1 MPDVN
6 KIRQD
11 FPILKRRRVD
21 DGKPFIYLDN
31 AATSLKPIQVIE
43 AVVNYYEQH
52 CANIHRG
59 VHTLS
64 QEASQLYE
72 EAHDKVAKF
81 IGAKN
86 REEIV
91 FVKNTTEAINYIAY
105 GLNWKPGDEII
116 TTVMEHHSNIVPWQL
131 IRDRFGVKIK
141 FLDLKDKCYLNLEQ
155 LEDLITEKTKLVT
168 VVHVSNVLG
177 TINPVEEICKIAHE
191 HEIPILIDGAQA
203 VPHLPVDVKKI
214 KCEFL
219 AFSVTGDTPL
229 LTMIDDKVMLM
240 PIKNVIAAIKNGK
253 KVYVLTLDR
262 NTKLVFG
269 KVTGWL
275 EHEDEVYEV
284 KYEGCG
290 IPLKMTGYHSV
301 FVWEKGKIVPKK
313 VKELKPNDFLITFN
327 AKSCPAPLS
336 SPEIELTYMHHGN
349 RVVEKIEIT
358 EDLMRLIGYY
368 LAEGS
373 LTKGNYRIQFTFG
386 QHEIDYIN
394 DCMRIIRKLEGTRFY
409 VSMFRE
415 VQKLRNLSL
424 NMISKKTGLS
434 RKTVKKYLET
444 LNGGVTLPYTV
455 VRKVKV
461 HMQRVKNRADIYFNS
476 KKWFEFFRQFCGTKQ
491 EKHLP
496 SFVWKLPKKY
506 VLEML
511 RGYIRGDGAKSDPYN
526 IRVKSV
532 VKDLIVEFCWLL
544 KLNGISCTIIKRK
557 DGIYELVIQ
566 RSELEGLEF
575 SIKRKKKDAPRD
587 KTLPVD
593 ELRVLYKQLRPKY
606 NTKVYMTIRNEGK
619 RAPKEEILKVIKW
632 ILQTRKYSMD
642 TTSTKIIE
650 TYKTLINGDIGVVK
664 VKSVVKRGKETVY
677 DVSVEEYERFFGG
690 TYPVLLHNS
699 AHKMLGPTGVG
710 ALYIRE
716 GLGEEMCPTFGGGD
730 MIRRV
735 TLEKSEW
742 NVMPW
747 KFEAGTPNI
756 AGGIGFGAAVE
767 YLEKLGMEWVRN
779 HEKEL
784 TRYLLERLHEIP
796 KVTVYGPED
805 VEKRG
810 GVVAFT
816 VEGLDS
822 HEVAMYLDELE
833 NIAIRSGVHCAEPL
847 HMKLGIPSSARASV
861 YIYNTKEEIDI
872 FCSTLEKVIRELT

>member
-1 MPDVN
+1 MPDIN
-6 KIRQD
+6 KIRED
-11 FPILKRRRVD
+11 FPILKRRRED

-43 AVVNYYEQH
+43 AVVNYYEKH

-91 FVKNTTEAINYIAY
+91 FVKNTTEAINYVAY

-141 FLDLKDKCYLNLEQ
+141 FLDLKDKWYLNLEQ
-155 LEDLITEKTKLVT
+155 LEDLITEKTKLIA

-214 KCEFL
+214 KCDFL
-219 AFSVTGDTPL
+219 AF
-229 LTMIDDKVMLM
+229 
-240 PIKNVIAAIKNGK
+240 
-253 KVYVLTLDR
+253 
-262 NTKLVFG
+262 
-269 KVTGWL
+269 
-275 EHEDEVYEV
+275 
-284 KYEGCG
+284 
-290 IPLKMTGYHSV
+290 
-301 FVWEKGKIVPKK
+301 
-313 VKELKPNDFLITFN
+313 
-327 AKSCPAPLS
+327 
-336 SPEIELTYMHHGN
+336 
-349 RVVEKIEIT
+349 
-358 EDLMRLIGYY
+358 
-368 LAEGS
+368 
-373 LTKGNYRIQFTFG
+373 
-386 QHEIDYIN
+386 
-394 DCMRIIRKLEGTRFY
+394 
-409 VSMFRE
+409 
-415 VQKLRNLSL
+415 
-424 NMISKKTGLS
+424 
-434 RKTVKKYLET
+434 
-444 LNGGVTLPYTV
+444 
-455 VRKVKV
+455 
-461 HMQRVKNRADIYFNS
+461 
-476 KKWFEFFRQFCGTKQ
+476 
-491 EKHLP
+491 
-496 SFVWKLPKKY
+496 
-506 VLEML
+506 
-511 RGYIRGDGAKSDPYN
+511 
-526 IRVKSV
+526 
-532 VKDLIVEFCWLL
+532 
-544 KLNGISCTIIKRK
+544 
-557 DGIYELVIQ
+557 
-566 RSELEGLEF
+566 
-575 SIKRKKKDAPRD
+575 
-587 KTLPVD
+587 
-593 ELRVLYKQLRPKY
+593 
-606 NTKVYMTIRNEGK
+606 
-619 RAPKEEILKVIKW
+619 
-632 ILQTRKYSMD
+632 
-642 TTSTKIIE
+642 
-650 TYKTLINGDIGVVK
+650 
-664 VKSVVKRGKETVY
+664 
-677 DVSVEEYERFFGG
+677 
-690 TYPVLLHNS
+690 S

-784 TRYLLERLHEIP
+784 TKYLLERLHEIP
-796 KVTVYGPED
+796 KITVYGPED

-872 FCSTLEKVIRELT
+872 FCDTLEKVIKELT